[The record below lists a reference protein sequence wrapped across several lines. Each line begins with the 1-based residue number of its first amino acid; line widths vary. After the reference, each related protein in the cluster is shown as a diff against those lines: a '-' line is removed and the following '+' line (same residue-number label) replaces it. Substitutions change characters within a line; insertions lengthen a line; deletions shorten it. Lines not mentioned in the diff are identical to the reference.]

1 MTHLEIAHICNYS
14 TIYRQRCISII
25 HFISRSFFPFFHP
38 IVSSPIQL
46 LPRFSRHSCLSREE
60 EEEKTLIRL
69 FSGISRLVMA
79 LKAWNG
85 TRHVRSRGYEGKS
98 VARITYVLAS
108 RILTLKV
115 KEVGVGNADE
125 QATVARMEK

>member
-1 MTHLEIAHICNYS
+1 MYFNNS
-14 TIYRQRCISII
+14 F
-25 HFISRSFFPFFHP
+25 HFKVLFFLFFHP

-46 LPRFSRHSCLSREE
+46 LPRFSRYSCLSREEE

>member
-1 MTHLEIAHICNYS
+1 
-14 TIYRQRCISII
+14 
-25 HFISRSFFPFFHP
+25 
-38 IVSSPIQL
+38 
-46 LPRFSRHSCLSREE
+46 
-60 EEEKTLIRL
+60 
-69 FSGISRLVMA
+69 MA

-125 QATVARMEK
+125 QTTRESLHDWKNNRYFYVHRDITIRISFRF

>member
-1 MTHLEIAHICNYS
+1 MYFNNS
-14 TIYRQRCISII
+14 F
-25 HFISRSFFPFFHP
+25 HFKDSFFLFFHST
-38 IVSSPIQL
+38 VSSPIAHANYCHV
-46 LPRFSRHSCLSREE
+46 SRGILRRRRRKKKKVNSLVFC
-60 EEEKTLIRL
+60 
-69 FSGISRLVMA
+69 GISRLVMA

-125 QATVARMEK
+125 QTTCESLRE

>member
-1 MTHLEIAHICNYS
+1 MYFNNS
-14 TIYRQRCISII
+14 F
-25 HFISRSFFPFFHP
+25 HFKVLFFLFF
-38 IVSSPIQL
+38 IL
-46 LPRFSRHSCLSREE
+46 SCLLQYNYCHVSRGIPVFPEKKKKK
-60 EEEKTLIRL
+60 KTLIRL

>member
-1 MTHLEIAHICNYS
+1 
-14 TIYRQRCISII
+14 
-25 HFISRSFFPFFHP
+25 
-38 IVSSPIQL
+38 
-46 LPRFSRHSCLSREE
+46 
-60 EEEKTLIRL
+60 
-69 FSGISRLVMA
+69 MA

-115 KEVGVGNADE
+115 KEVGNADE
-125 QATVARMEK
+125 QTTNRKITEYFTGRHAIRVSKMHLLSILKLDYTRFDYLQGDCFSSCANSFFFFENSSFFK

>member
-1 MTHLEIAHICNYS
+1 
-14 TIYRQRCISII
+14 
-25 HFISRSFFPFFHP
+25 
-38 IVSSPIQL
+38 
-46 LPRFSRHSCLSREE
+46 
-60 EEEKTLIRL
+60 
-69 FSGISRLVMA
+69 MA
-79 LKAWNG
+79 LKAWNE